1 MWFNVV
7 EQFFHISVMYNEVM
21 SFFKDMENKILAD
34 VTAGRGGHF
43 AGLIQSV
50 GPKGL
55 VLGFDRDERAHEEDA
70 ALGVHL
76 KNPQNTKLYKQAFS
90 SMPLVLAQENLK
102 LDGLI
107 CDLGVSSQQLNDPM
121 RGFSLKNDGPI
132 DMRMDQSSG
141 ISAYEWLKQT
151 DEKTIADTLYKYAQE
166 KKSRQIASLIKKSWP
181 IKDSTLALANL
192 ITKAIHPKK
201 YSKIHP
207 ATRSF
212 QAIRIAVNNEMSE
225 LESLLKNLPEI
236 LNPKAIAVFI
246 SFHSLEDGM
255 IKRAFKELAKDNFK
269 ILTKKPLCPIMEEIS
284 VNKRARSAKLRAIQC
299 I

>member
-1 MWFNVV
+1 MI
-7 EQFFHISVMYNEVM
+7 EEFFHISVMYNEVM
-21 SFFKDMENKILAD
+21 SFFKEAKNKVLAD

-43 AGLIQSV
+43 AGLIYSV
-50 GPKGL
+50 GPQGL
-55 VLGFDRDERAHEEDA
+55 VLALDRDERAHEKDA

-76 KNPQNTKLYKQAFS
+76 KNPQNTKLYKQPFS
-90 SMPLVLAQENLK
+90 NLPLVLAQENLK

-107 CDLGVSSQQLNDPM
+107 CDLGVSSQQFNDPN

-132 DMRMDQSSG
+132 DMRMDQHSG

-151 DEKTIADTLYKYAQE
+151 DEKTIADILYKYAQE

-181 IKDSTLALANL
+181 IKNSTIALANL
-192 ITKAIHPKK
+192 ITKAINPKK

-212 QAIRIAVNNEMSE
+212 QAIRMAVNNEMSE
-225 LESLLKNLPEI
+225 LESLLKSLPDI
-236 LNPKAIAVFI
+236 LNPNAIVVFI

-255 IKRAFKELAKDNFK
+255 IKRAFKELAKSNFK
-269 ILTKKPLCPIMEEIS
+269 ILTKKPLCPTLEEIS
-284 VNKRARSAKLRAIQC
+284 INKRARSAKLRAIQC